1 MANVVPHSFK
11 SELLSGTHDFATGGD
26 SFKLALYT
34 AGSGSPYA
42 ASDTAYCSSVS
53 NEVSSGGGS
62 GYTTGGV
69 ALASQAVVT
78 GTGTATVDFANLT
91 FSSATFSAAY
101 GVIYNDDK
109 SDKLCVV
116 LDFGGDKTCTN
127 GTFKITYPDPSTPAN
142 AIISMS

>member
-1 MANVVPHSFK
+1 MANIVPHSFK
-11 SELLSGTHDFATGGD
+11 SELLSGTHNFANGGD
-26 SFKLALYT
+26 QFKLPLYT
-34 AGSGSPYA
+34 SNPYTT
-42 ASDTAYCSSVS
+42 TAYSSSVS

-69 ALASQAVVT
+69 ALSSQAVAT

-91 FSSATFSAAY
+91 FSSATFGAAY

-116 LDFGGDKTCTN
+116 LDFGGTKTATN
-127 GTFKITYPDPSTPAN
+127 GDFTIVFPDPSTPAN
-142 AIISMS
+142 AIISLTS

>member
-11 SELLSGTHDFATGGD
+11 SELLSGTHNFATGGD

-42 ASDTAYCSSVS
+42 ATATAYSSGVA